1 MSREGTKKGLMR
13 WGLVLG
19 HKKVVGFLLEGE
31 GDQEGEIT
39 LAAMMQLHRARL
51 DNSHINFLSTLKS

>member
-1 MSREGTKKGLMR
+1 MLREGTKKGLMR

-19 HKKVVGFLLEGE
+19 YKKVVGFLLEGE

-51 DNSHINFLSTLKS
+51 DNQVVI